1 MPGTTHCLNVD
12 ANVHVQTLRY
22 FNYTN
27 AGVPKKN
34 VNAVEDFLQVILA
47 IYVASATGK
56 ALGIGPEDI
65 MKTDNWERPVMSVHS
80 VANTIVAEYTK
91 LSRLVRQTNPD
102 TQQPQDAVLEHT
114 RTLLTLV
121 LLWFHYR
128 DVSREGD
135 GDRFLQ
141 VTPVLLHLFRSTQ
154 HKNYATEAAIIQ
166 LQYHYL
172 MSERMRTQLLYSRFV
187 NMHATRGRNIPCDLH
202 MEHLNR

>member
-1 MPGTTHCLNVD
+1 MPGTTHCLNVE

-34 VNAVEDFLQVILA
+34 VNAVEDFLQVYLA

-91 LSRLVRQTNPD
+91 LS
-102 TQQPQDAVLEHT
+102 
-114 RTLLTLV
+114 
-121 LLWFHYR
+121 
-128 DVSREGD
+128 
-135 GDRFLQ
+135 
-141 VTPVLLHLFRSTQ
+141 
-154 HKNYATEAAIIQ
+154 
-166 LQYHYL
+166 
-172 MSERMRTQLLYSRFV
+172 
-187 NMHATRGRNIPCDLH
+187 
-202 MEHLNR
+202 